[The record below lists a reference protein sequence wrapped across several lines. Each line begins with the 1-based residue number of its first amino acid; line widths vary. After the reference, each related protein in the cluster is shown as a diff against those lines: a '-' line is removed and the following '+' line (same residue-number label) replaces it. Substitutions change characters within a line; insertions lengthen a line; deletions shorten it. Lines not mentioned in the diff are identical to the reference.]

1 MKQQPDDLAKHLIET
16 GKFKRLESGILDVHI
31 DIVEEFAN
39 VNEMEK
45 YELLDA
51 IIRYE
56 DEYIARSIYN

>member
-1 MKQQPDDLAKHLIET
+1 MKQPDDLAKELIES

-31 DIVEEFAN
+31 DIIEKFAGEN
-39 VNEMEK
+39 KIEK

-51 IIRYE
+51 ILRYE